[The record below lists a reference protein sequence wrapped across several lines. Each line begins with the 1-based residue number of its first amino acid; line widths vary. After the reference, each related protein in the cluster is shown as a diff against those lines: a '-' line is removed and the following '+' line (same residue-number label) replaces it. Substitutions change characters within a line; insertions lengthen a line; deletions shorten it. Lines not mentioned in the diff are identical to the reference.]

1 MGGNKDM
8 NKLEVQNISKRF
20 QDKLVLD
27 NISFTVEE
35 GEIFGLIGPNGAGKS
50 TLINTIIGLLTAN
63 SGTISIDG
71 KTIADN
77 SVEFKKKIG
86 LVPQDLALV
95 EDLTAHDNLE
105 YFGAYYGLFGKKL
118 KERMEEAIEMSGL
131 KGREKEKVKK
141 FSGGLKRRLNVAV
154 AMMHHPEIIIMDEP
168 TVGVDAQS
176 RNYIF
181 DYIRKINKEENT
193 TVIYTSH
200 YMEEVEQLCSRLF
213 IIDNGKK
220 VSYGTKSEVKSLVND
235 TVTIT
240 VKAKDFPA
248 SFVGTVKMISGVS
261 DVEVKNHE
269 EILLFADASFQLNEL
284 INICQE
290 NQVSLIGI
298 HIDEP
303 TLEEV
308 FLSLTGKRLRD

>member
-1 MGGNKDM
+1 MSKI
-8 NKLEVQNISKRF
+8 EIQNVSKRF
-20 QDKLVLD
+20 DDKLVLD
-27 NISFTVEE
+27 NISFSVEK

-50 TLINTIIGLLTAN
+50 TLINSMIGLLQPN
-63 SGTISIDG
+63 SGIISIDG

-77 SVEFKKKIG
+77 PIEYKGKIG
-86 LVPQDLALV
+86 LVPQDIALI
-95 EDLTAHDNLE
+95 EDLTAYDNLE

-118 KERMEEAIEMSGL
+118 KERMDEAIEMSGL
-131 KGREKEKVKK
+131 KDKGKQKVKK

-154 AMMHHPEIIIMDEP
+154 AMMHHPEILIMDEP

-181 DYIRKINKEENT
+181 DYIKKVNREENT

-200 YMEEVEQLCSRLF
+200 YMEEVEQLCNRIF
-213 IIDNGKK
+213 IMDNGKM
-220 VSYGTKSEVKSLVND
+220 VSYGTKSEVKALVND

-240 VKAKDFPA
+240 VKVKDAPDHFI
-248 SFVGTVKMISGVS
+248 GTVRMLDGVS
-261 DVEVKNHE
+261 DAEVKGDDDFV
-269 EILLFADASFQLNEL
+269 LFAHHSFQLNEF
-284 INICQE
+284 INLCQQ
-290 NQVSLIGI
+290 NHVSLTSI